1 LNHIYQLN
9 KKAQVKQIFNQAFLL
24 ILSQHQPK
32 SLKFETLIKLA
43 FELAF
48 ELASDTQVPKHL
60 AEQLIQLAK
69 KPIESLKLSDFDE
82 ATIKEFQWLFLMEV
96 IHIPMVKTP
105 KIASE
110 MPTYPKALEDLQAT
124 EIDQKLINNAY
135 HLVLPTDQQINRFLS
150 LANGQRSIEEIFQMI
165 GISDLNEQQ
174 LFSEKIIQMAVL
186 SST

>member
-1 LNHIYQLN
+1 
-9 KKAQVKQIFNQAFLL
+9 
-24 ILSQHQPK
+24 
-32 SLKFETLIKLA
+32 
-43 FELAF
+43 
-48 ELASDTQVPKHL
+48 
-60 AEQLIQLAK
+60 
-69 KPIESLKLSDFDE
+69 
-82 ATIKEFQWLFLMEV
+82 MEV